1 MLAYFVEQLFGVVL
15 GLECQYPELL
25 LGPVSELLVLGV
37 EFGECFVGGGEMDFE
52 FLMVLVG
59 ERKVVE
65 PLVDHLPLFVEDE
78 LIELDGLFEL
88 IFLEEQLVVLVSQVL
103 CQLGGL
109 LEIYLEAVD
118 LVLEVEPFLL
128 Q

>member
-1 MLAYFVEQLFGVVL
+1 
-15 GLECQYPELL
+15 
-25 LGPVSELLVLGV
+25 
-37 EFGECFVGGGEMDFE
+37 MDFE